1 MNVEIGTEAGEFLF
15 GEYFF
20 EFLVFCLCSV
30 EKTCDP
36 ACQGV
41 LLVTKIIS
49 EDLRIGI
56 MPMTLTDTF
65 S

>member
-1 MNVEIGTEAGEFLF
+1 MNVEIGNKAAYFLF
-15 GEYFF
+15 GEYFV

-49 EDLRIGI
+49 EDLQIGI
-56 MPMTLTDTF
+56 NAHEID
-65 S
+65 